1 MSDKSKKSISELKI
15 STEYLSMLL
24 VKNDQK
30 WAGIHKKNLLKI
42 DQRYPGWVCEGRE
55 IFDQDEDGKIAD
67 HEVR

>member
-1 MSDKSKKSISELKI
+1 MGLNPLAKLFS
-15 STEYLSMLL
+15 
-24 VKNDQK
+24 
-30 WAGIHKKNLLKI
+30 KI

>member
-1 MSDKSKKSISELKI
+1 MTRNGPESI
-15 STEYLSMLL
+15 
-24 VKNDQK
+24 
-30 WAGIHKKNLLKI
+30 KKNLLKI